1 MNIFAARRLVWAA
14 TIPLASAAACAVLAL
29 FVVRGTLASDVGT
42 TIAAAFAYMLPLMAL
57 QAVTEKAL
65 QRRADSSRFSVDWI
79 VYGGKKLA
87 LGLVAAGIGS
97 SLLLLLGLVRN
108 WQDLYLANRMV
119 VVVSVIVSCLFFGC
133 TIRPRAA
140 LRSATADSRSKLKPR
155 DAPCGFMS
163 KTSSWLAKFKR
174 R

>member
-79 VYGGKKLA
+79 VYGGRSWHSVLWQQ
-87 LGLVAAGIGS
+87 GS
-97 SLLLLLGLVRN
+97 AVRCCCCS
-108 WQDLYLANRMV
+108 DL
-119 VVVSVIVSCLFFGC
+119 
-133 TIRPRAA
+133 
-140 LRSATADSRSKLKPR
+140 
-155 DAPCGFMS
+155 
-163 KTSSWLAKFKR
+163 
-174 R
+174 